1 MLTSSNREAVI
12 KRRDNTASNKQRHS
26 GGSMQTVPQPPNN
39 GVPSNL
45 RQGFVVR
52 KPSAEPNQ
60 QSNRGT
66 TVRTNPKVQEKASG
80 YSKPWLLSHQQANTR
95 QSAVRNPLTPAK
107 KPALYGQTASQSGLG
122 ARSRT
127 SATVRATRL
136 SSRRGSKVSRPG
148 QTKQFGTNKYRTS
161 SNYSS
166 RRGTAQTSSR
176 GTLVARSF
184 YDPFDPRYKQT
195 INYVI
200 PSAYGSVIIKR
211 LSKRPPQQKKAL
223 PQRRDP
229 PKRQSQGVRTQRT
242 HSWWSKESLSVTF
255 TLFLCWL
262 LMCSFFL

>member
-1 MLTSSNREAVI
+1 MLTSSNREAFI
-12 KRRDNTASNKQRHS
+12 KRRDNTASNNRRHS
-26 GGSMQTVPQPPNN
+26 GGSSQTVPQPPNN
-39 GVPSNL
+39 GVPSSL

-66 TVRTNPKVQEKASG
+66 TVKTNLKVQEKASG
-80 YSKPWLLSHQQANTR
+80 YSKPWLLSHQQADTQ
-95 QSAVRNPLTPAK
+95 QSAVRNPLSPAK

-122 ARSRT
+122 TRSRT
-127 SATVRATRL
+127 STTVRATRL

-148 QTKQFGTNKYRTS
+148 QTKKFGTNKYRSS
-161 SNYSS
+161 SNYNQPYSS
-166 RRGTAQTSSR
+166 RRGTSQTSSR
-176 GTLVARSF
+176 GTLVAQSF

-211 LSKRPPQQKKAL
+211 LSKRPPQQNKAL

-229 PKRQSQGVRTQRT
+229 PKRQSQVVRTQRT
-242 HSWWSKESLSVTF
+242 HS
-255 TLFLCWL
+255 
-262 LMCSFFL
+262 